1 MVKDVGLS
9 LLSLLEKL
17 YQWILQQEEE
27 RSRLTPV
34 DIQAYIQNEIEC
46 ELEDP
51 PVSPRVPS
59 YQHPQVD
66 MQLNNLTCLHNWR
79 SNPRT
84 SCLLRSSQSA
94 SQEVYFLKY
103 AIHFNLSQPPKLD
116 YRSELQFKPFVA
128 NWKHQRP
135 KSSAQ

>member
-1 MVKDVGLS
+1 MGYNMTYYMLM
-9 LLSLLEKL
+9 
-17 YQWILQQEEE
+17 
-27 RSRLTPV
+27 
-34 DIQAYIQNEIEC
+34 QNEIGC

-66 MQLNNLTCLHNWR
+66 LQLNNWR
-79 SNPRT
+79 SDPRT

-103 AIHFNLSQPPKLD
+103 AIHFNLSQPPELD

-135 KSSAQ
+135 NSSAQ